1 MSTHS
6 SMTKHTVT
14 VADSSMTKH
23 TVAVADGSMTQH
35 TVIVVVSLALGIKC
49 TGMDA
54 PSEWKQENPSLGMD
68 LFVQINLCQLIFA
81 LDF

>member
-54 PSEWKQENPSLGMD
+54 PSE
-68 LFVQINLCQLIFA
+68 
-81 LDF
+81 